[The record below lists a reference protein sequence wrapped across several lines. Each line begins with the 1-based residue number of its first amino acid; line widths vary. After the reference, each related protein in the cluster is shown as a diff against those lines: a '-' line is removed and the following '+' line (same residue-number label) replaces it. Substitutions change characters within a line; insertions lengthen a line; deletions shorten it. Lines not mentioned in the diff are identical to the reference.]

1 MRSENETIHYRARF
15 TVVPRKGSDDALKAL
30 IDEMGHWCLE
40 KERTLGQRE
49 GVSTCNVSGHGLKAF
64 SDELLEGSLSLPN
77 GYEGGIGRRDGTSV
91 CTASV
96 FGEDGRLSSW
106 AFEYDEPDGRLAF
119 RHWHTSVGVSRRGG
133 SDSCIVNIRVSY
145 YMMPGYIGRA
155 SQVPPSTTP
164 RFARSIVSL
173 DGYRVYVDGT
183 EVLPEEEYLHAAS
196 FDAFRKS
203 LLNPRRTLPLVLVT
217 TDENGA
223 TAVWDVTELAKKV
236 LGMAN
241 VYVLDWRDQDLRRRC
256 LFPLFRRGTAAYKF
270 GCGKATLR
278 VYQPGLDLGNET
290 DCSRH
295 RFFKMADIEALR
307 YGDHDGFV
315 ETLSRSLSR
324 GFVTNEDDVIDVSDI
339 RRKQVERRLASLRE
353 KTEELRERVREARRE
368 REEHVPAATDGAEL
382 TYLRQELERAQNE
395 AQEWEEL
402 AEAYAESA
410 SNEVEEVLRARCS
423 QLEAELTQKDDDMRR
438 SEFRIDSLQRECADL
453 RARAEGGERAARV
466 VERLKHVPTCLLN
479 ELELAEQL
487 WGDRMVVLDE
497 ARNSA
502 RNFTVGDLDEQWQI
516 LASVPTALWELYF
529 GSDAG
534 VDIAARYQERAG
546 YELALTEGKQSKATS
561 AIMRERMVT
570 YKGVTVSIL
579 AHIKGRAKDPRRTFR
594 LHYYV
599 DRKDR
604 KIVVGHCGAHMTTA
618 GTQKLK

>member
-15 TVVPRKGSDDALKAL
+15 AVVPREGSGDALAAL
-30 IDEMGHWCLE
+30 VDEMGRWCLE
-40 KERTLGQRE
+40 KEHALGRRD
-49 GVSTCNVSGHGLKAF
+49 GVSTCDVSSHGLKTF
-64 SDELLEGSLSLPN
+64 SDELAEGRLSLPA

-96 FGEDGRLSSW
+96 SGEDGRLSSW
-106 AFEYDEPDGRLAF
+106 AFEYDEPDGSLAF
-119 RHWHTSVGVSRRGG
+119 RHWHTSVGVSRRDS
-133 SDSCIVNIRVSY
+133 SDSCVINIRVSY

-155 SQVPPSTTP
+155 PQVPPSTTP
-164 RFARSIVSL
+164 RFVHSIVSL
-173 DGYRVYVDGT
+173 DGYRVYVDET
-183 EVLPEEEYLHAAS
+183 EVLPEEAYLDAGS
-196 FDAFRKS
+196 FGVFVKS

-217 TDENGA
+217 TDWNGA

-256 LFPLFRRGTAAYKF
+256 LFPLFRKGTPAYKF
-270 GCGKATLR
+270 GCGMATLR
-278 VYQPGLDLGNET
+278 VYQPGLNINDET

-295 RFFKMADIEALR
+295 RFFKMSDIEAQR

-339 RRKQVERRLASLRE
+339 RRKQVERRLSHLRE

-382 TYLRQELERAQNE
+382 AYLRQELEKAQNE
-395 AQEWEEL
+395 AREWEEL
-402 AEAYAESA
+402 AEAYSESA
-410 SNEVEEVLRARCS
+410 SNEAEEALRARCA
-423 QLEAELTQKDDDMRR
+423 QLEADVVQRDDELRR
-438 SEFRIDSLQRECADL
+438 GEFRIDSLQRECADL
-453 RARAEGGERAARV
+453 RARVTGGERTAKV
-466 VERLKHVPTCLLN
+466 VEQLRHVPTSLLD
-479 ELELAEQL
+479 ELELAERL

-529 GSDAG
+529 GSAAG
-534 VDIAARYQERAG
+534 ADIAARYQERTG

-561 AIMRERMVT
+561 GIMRERMVT
-570 YKGVTVSIL
+570 YKGASVSIL
-579 AHIKGRAKDPRRTFR
+579 AHIKGRAKDPKRTFR

-599 DRKDR
+599 NREDR
-604 KIVVGHCGAHMTTA
+604 KIVIGHCGAHMTTA
-618 GTQKLK
+618 GTQKLR